1 MNVKNI
7 CQLYLEY
14 LQVERNYSQYT
25 IVSYET
31 VLKQFLTFMQEE
43 KIMSFQDVTYADV
56 RLYLTTLHESGLTRK
71 TVSRKVSSLRSF
83 YRFLSREKLVTTNPF
98 AHATLPKKELSI
110 PKFFYE
116 EELKPLFQ
124 CSDLSTPLGQRN
136 QALLELLYA
145 TGIRVSECCNLEWS
159 DIDFTIG
166 TVLVLGKGK
175 KQRYVPFGEYAKK
188 ALDEYYHD
196 GYQKLNKGN
205 SQKKVFLNHRG
216 TPLTDDGVRLVLKK
230 MMQTV
235 TASLHIS
242 PHMLR
247 HSFATHLLNNGADL
261 RSVQELLG
269 HEQLSTTGIYTH
281 VSKERLKHV
290 YMAHHPRA

>member
-7 CQLYLEY
+7 CQLYLGY

-25 IVSYET
+25 IVSYDT
-31 VLKQFLTFMQEE
+31 VLKQFLIFMNREGIKAFEE
-43 KIMSFQDVTYADV
+43 VTYSDV
-56 RLYLTTLHESGLTRK
+56 RLYLTMLHESGMSRK
-71 TVSRKVSSLRSF
+71 TISRKVSSLRSF
-83 YRFLSREKLVTTNPF
+83 YRFLSREKIVSTNPF

-116 EELKPLFQ
+116 EELAPLFQ
-124 CSDLSTPLGQRN
+124 CSDLSTAVGQRN
-136 QALLELLYA
+136 QALIELLYA
-145 TGIRVSECCNLEWS
+145 TGIRVSECCNIEWS

-175 KQRYVPFGEYAKK
+175 KQRYVPFGEFAKK
-188 ALDEYYHD
+188 SLLQYKED
-196 GYQKLNKGN
+196 GYLKLDKTRT
-205 SQKKVFLNHRG
+205 QKKVFLNQRG
-216 TPLTDDGVRLVLKK
+216 TPLSDDGVRLILKK
-230 MMQTV
+230 MMDEATM
-235 TASLHIS
+235 SLHIS

-247 HSFATHLLNNGADL
+247 HSFATHLLNHGADL

-269 HEQLSTTGIYTH
+269 HDHLSTTGIYTH
-281 VSKERLKHV
+281 VSKEQLKRV